1 MSWRT
6 PPEPIDESLIKEV
19 YDADVV
25 VVGLGYSGT
34 TAFRGAQE
42 AGASTIGIEFQKE
55 ERYTGYGRDIGHLN
69 SKFLKERGV
78 PEVDPIEF
86 YNEWMR
92 RAGNRANGE
101 LVMKFAK
108 RSGETF
114 DWFTDVM
121 DEEGFKNMHVAFWP
135 NGNEKFKEEARNGG
149 FILNGYR
156 FWNGTAQFPDP
167 SPMGWPGHPSLPE
180 TAKLNQDK
188 AVAEGAR
195 AFYGIEAMQLV
206 RTGDRITGVIG
217 KDREGNYYQYNGK
230 KGVIL
235 ASGDFSANQE
245 MLEELAIDI
254 TDLYTPDEK
263 PTRNGGR
270 NGRGI
275 QMGVWEG
282 ARLETRPLPTMGGN
296 QIGGMGGYCSFGG
309 VWLDRNGKR
318 FCNEVFGGNEIVGF
332 SGNQTVRGETYT
344 VFDEHCLEN
353 ELSYAVPAHGGFDV
367 SVGGAVEKLESLFE
381 FAKANPETGKYESA
395 PGPAAPGPGPGGS
408 RKPDVVFYG
417 RTPEELA
424 KNAGLEGKV
433 AETFAQSLHRYNEF
447 CAAGRD
453 EDFGRDPKVLDP
465 LTDMLFMQVSAPAKF
480 GFMLVTVGGLVTDG
494 NQQVLDM
501 NYEKIPGLYATGNCC
516 GRRFG
521 TQYFTPISGVS
532 IGMAMT
538 LGREAGI
545 AAANAE

>member
-6 PPEPIDESLIKEV
+6 PPEPIEKSLIKET

-25 VVGLGYSGT
+25 VIGLGYSGT
-34 TAFRGAQE
+34 TAFRAAQE
-42 AGASTIGIEFQKE
+42 AGASTIGIEFQTEDK
-55 ERYTGYGRDIGHLN
+55 YTSYGRDIGHLN
-69 SKFLKERGV
+69 SKFLKDRGV

-101 LVMKFAK
+101 LVMKFAQK
-108 RSGETF
+108 SGAAF
-114 DWFTDVM
+114 DWFSDVM

-149 FILNGYR
+149 FILNGFR

-167 SPMGWPGHPSLPE
+167 RGWPGHPTLPE
-180 TAKLNQDK
+180 VAKLNQDK
-188 AVAEGAR
+188 AVALGAR

-206 RTGDRITGVIG
+206 KTGERVTGVIG

-235 ASGDFSANQE
+235 AAGDFSANPE
-245 MLEELAIDI
+245 MLHDLAVDL
-254 TDLYTPDEK
+254 TDLYTPEEK
-263 PTRNGGR
+263 PMRNGGR

-275 QMGVWEG
+275 QMGVWVG

-296 QIGGMGGYCSFGG
+296 QIGSMGGYCSFGG
-309 VWLDRNGKR
+309 VWLNGEGKR
-318 FCNEVFGGNEIVGF
+318 FCNEVFGGTELVGF
-332 SGNQTVRGETYT
+332 SGNQTVRGTTYT

-353 ELSYAVPAHGGFDV
+353 ELSYGVPAHGGFDV
-367 SVGGAVEKLESLFE
+367 NDGTAVKRLDDLFA
-381 FAKANPETGKYESA
+381 FAKANPELGKYEAKA
-395 PGPAAPGPGPGGS
+395 PGPFGPS
-408 RKPDVVFYG
+408 VVYYG
-417 RTPEELA
+417 RSIEELA
-424 KNAGLEGKV
+424 KNAGFEGEVYENTV
-433 AETFAQSLHRYNEF
+433 ATLKRYNEF
-447 CAAGRD
+447 CETGRD
-453 EDFGRDPKVLDP
+453 EDFGRDAKLLDP
-465 LTDMLFMQVSAPAKF
+465 LTDFLFMQVNSPTKF

-494 NQQVLDM
+494 EQRVLDM

-521 TQYFTPISGVS
+521 MQYFTPISGVS
-532 IGMAMT
+532 IGIAMT
-538 LGREAGI
+538 LGREVGI
-545 AAANAE
+545 TAAKAE